1 MLMRINCNSNCIS
14 ISESWLFIQC
24 ESFALRCLH
33 VLSHAPLLST
43 PVPDQTHAT
52 SGPTGCPR
60 WDSRTLLGQAEQA
73 EIHHGDQV
81 YRLRLTALGKL
92 ILTK

>member
-1 MLMRINCNSNCIS
+1 MSSPMPPPPLPTPAQDEAC
-14 ISESWLFIQC
+14 
-24 ESFALRCLH
+24 A
-33 VLSHAPLLST
+33 APRPASST
-43 PVPDQTHAT
+43 
-52 SGPTGCPR
+52 CPQ

>member
-1 MLMRINCNSNCIS
+1 MPSSMPPSPPPTP
-14 ISESWLFIQC
+14 IQDEAC
-24 ESFALRCLH
+24 AASPS
-33 VLSHAPLLST
+33 VI
-43 PVPDQTHAT
+43 
-52 SGPTGCPR
+52 GPCPR

>member
-1 MLMRINCNSNCIS
+1 MSLPMPP
-14 ISESWLFIQC
+14 
-24 ESFALRCLH
+24 
-33 VLSHAPLLST
+33 APPPS
-43 PVPDQTHAT
+43 PGEAEVHPAPSQAA
-52 SGPTGCPR
+52 GPWPR

>member
-1 MLMRINCNSNCIS
+1 MSSPMPPSSL
-14 ISESWLFIQC
+14 
-24 ESFALRCLH
+24 
-33 VLSHAPLLST
+33 PT

-52 SGPTGCPR
+52 SSPVTGPCPR

>member
-1 MLMRINCNSNCIS
+1 MSSPMPPPP
-14 ISESWLFIQC
+14 
-24 ESFALRCLH
+24 H
-33 VLSHAPLLST
+33 PTPAPDGACAAPRPAAS
-43 PVPDQTHAT
+43 A
-52 SGPTGCPR
+52 CPQ

>member
-1 MLMRINCNSNCIS
+1 
-14 ISESWLFIQC
+14 
-24 ESFALRCLH
+24 
-33 VLSHAPLLST
+33 
-43 PVPDQTHAT
+43 VPA
-52 SGPTGCPR
+52 SAIGPCPR

>member
-1 MLMRINCNSNCIS
+1 MPPTP
-14 ISESWLFIQC
+14 
-24 ESFALRCLH
+24 
-33 VLSHAPLLST
+33 LSSLGLNKTRTAPS
-43 PVPDQTHAT
+43 
-52 SGPTGCPR
+52 SGGPGSPCPR

>member
-1 MLMRINCNSNCIS
+1 MPPMSS
-14 ISESWLFIQC
+14 TMPPS
-24 ESFALRCLH
+24 
-33 VLSHAPLLST
+33 PLPLTGQDDARTTPMPVAST
-43 PVPDQTHAT
+43 GTV
-52 SGPTGCPR
+52 CPR

-73 EIHHGDQV
+73 EIHHGDQI